1 MPWLGATPPTGAI
14 GYAGNADVTLSFD
27 GAALSV
33 GEHDATMCVI
43 TNDATQPVVQVP
55 LHVTV
60 NGPADR
66 IFADDFEGS

>member
-1 MPWLGATPPTGAI
+1 
-14 GYAGNADVTLSFD
+14 
-27 GAALSV
+27 
-33 GEHDATMCVI
+33 
-43 TNDATQPVVQVP
+43 VQVP